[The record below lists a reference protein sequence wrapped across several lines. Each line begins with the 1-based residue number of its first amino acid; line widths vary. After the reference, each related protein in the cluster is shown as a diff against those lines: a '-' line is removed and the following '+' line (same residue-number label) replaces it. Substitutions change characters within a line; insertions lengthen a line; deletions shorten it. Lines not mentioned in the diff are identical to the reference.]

1 MLERYKGQPILRTF
15 SFKYLGSFVSSHE
28 LLLCLEDCLVRNAG
42 KAYGAVRPACRS
54 AVALPVSRLVYLHK
68 SLVSPIALLNCVAWF
83 PFLEQTGKWY
93 AAQQAQWWFFLG
105 FKARP
110 SKEYLISCW
119 LNFEP
124 WEVSG
129 ALQVLNFTSQMTRAP
144 QGLFLAAL
152 LVELNLEC
160 MRSPKAW
167 LFSALRVLSKGIYI
181 PKEGSLLDRVEKL
194 LDRIREN
201 KISY

>member
-1 MLERYKGQPILRTF
+1 MYKGQPILWAT

-28 LLLCLEDCLVRNAG
+28 LLACLEDCLITNAG
-42 KAYGAVRPACRS
+42 KAGGAVRSACRS
-54 AVALPVSRLVYLHK
+54 AVALPISRLVYLHK

-83 PFLEQTGKWY
+83 PFLEQNGKWY

-129 ALQVLNFTSQMTRAP
+129 ALQVLNFISQMTRAP
-144 QGLFLAAL
+144 PGL
-152 LVELNLEC
+152 VSGC
-160 MRSPKAW
+160 DSC
-167 LFSALRVLSKGIYI
+167 
-181 PKEGSLLDRVEKL
+181 
-194 LDRIREN
+194 
-201 KISY
+201 

>member
-1 MLERYKGQPILRTF
+1 MEI

-28 LLLCLEDCLVRNAG
+28 LLSFLEDCLITNAG
-42 KAYGAVRPACRS
+42 KAGGAVRSACRS
-54 AVALPVSRLVYLHK
+54 AVALPISRLVCLHK

-83 PFLEQTGKWY
+83 PFLEQNGKWY

-129 ALQVLNFTSQMTRAP
+129 ALQVLNFISQMTRAP
-144 QGLFLAAL
+144 PGSFLAAI
-152 LVELNLEC
+152 LVELKSEC

-167 LFSALRVLSKGIYI
+167 LFCALRVPFSPVSLGQGEVVSSLSPLSEAG
-181 PKEGSLLDRVEKL
+181 LLLCFVPVL
-194 LDRIREN
+194 SFLVA
-201 KISY
+201 SHS